1 MNKLF
6 EIAEKEKL
14 DVKVVCEVGV
24 YYPETSKLK
33 EFIKKGVKAILV
45 EADPLCVEKIKEY
58 FKGKDIKIF
67 PFAVW
72 DKEETVTLY
81 RSNSS
86 TFLSGINESP
96 AIVND
101 NYKLN
106 DKDSFT
112 VEAKLFSAFDAGD
125 IDILSID
132 IEGAEW
138 FVLKHLISKPKLINI
153 ELRAG
158 KYVNP
163 HKNEIEAWLIKNNY
177 KLLLHDDTDSIYY
190 KEGTLQLSIGDE
202 ISNSFNNMGVEL
214 NHSIQKL
221 KRKIFNK
228 DKDA

>member
-6 EIAEKEKL
+6 EIYENEKL

-24 YYPETSKLK
+24 YYPETSKLR
-33 EFIKKGVKAILV
+33 EFIDKGIHAVLV
-45 EADPLCVEKIKEY
+45 EADPICVEKIKK
-58 FKGKDIKIF
+58 FFLGKDIKIF

-81 RSNSS
+81 RSQAS
-86 TFLSGINESP
+86 TFLEGINESP

-106 DKDSFT
+106 KDDSFT
-112 VEAKLFSAFDAGD
+112 IEAKLFSSMDEGN

-138 FVLKHLISKPKLINI
+138 FVLKHLVSRPMLINI

-158 KYVNP
+158 KYSNP
-163 HKNEIEAWLIKNNY
+163 YKNEIENWLKANNY
-177 KLLLHDDTDSIYY
+177 KLLIHDDTDSIFYR
-190 KEGTLQLSIGDE
+190 EDALQLSSVNK
-202 ISNSFNNMGVEL
+202 ISNSIGNIGTEL

-221 KRKIFNK
+221 KRTVFKK
-228 DKDA
+228 DK

>member
-6 EIAEKEKL
+6 EIYENEKL
-14 DVKVVCEVGV
+14 DVKIVCEVGV

-33 EFIKKGVKAILV
+33 EFIDKGIHAILI
-45 EADPLCVEKIKEY
+45 EADPICVEQIKQY
-58 FKGKDIKIF
+58 FHGKYIKVF

-81 RSNSS
+81 RSQAS
-86 TFLSGINESP
+86 TFLEGINDSP

-101 NYKLN
+101 NYKL
-106 DKDSFT
+106 DKKDSFT
-112 VEAKLFSAFDAGD
+112 VEAKLFSSMDEGN

-138 FVLKHLISKPKLINI
+138 FVLKHLVSRPKLINI

-158 KYVNP
+158 KYSNP
-163 HKNEIEAWLIKNNY
+163 YKNEIENWLISNNY
-177 KLLLHDDTDSIYY
+177 KLLIHDDTDSIFYR
-190 KEGTLQLSIGDE
+190 EDAVQLSSVNK
-202 ISNSFNNMGVEL
+202 ISNSIGNIGTEL

-221 KRKIFNK
+221 KRTIFKK
-228 DKDA
+228 DK

>member
-6 EIAEKEKL
+6 EIYEQEKL

-33 EFIKKGVKAILV
+33 EFIEKGIKAILV
-45 EADPLCVEKIKEY
+45 EADPLCVEKINEY
-58 FKGKDIKIF
+58 FKGKNIQIY
-67 PFAVW
+67 PYAVW

-86 TFLSGINESP
+86 TFLEGINESP

-106 DKDSFT
+106 KEDSFI
-112 VEAKLFSAFDAGD
+112 VESKLFSSIDKGD

-138 FVLKHLISKPKLINI
+138 FVLKHLKSRPMLINI

-158 KYVNP
+158 KYSNP
-163 HKNEIEAWLIKNNY
+163 YKTEIENWLNINNY
-177 KLLLHDDTDSIYY
+177 KLLIHDDTDSIFYR
-190 KEGTLQLSIGDE
+190 EGALQLSSANK
-202 ISNSFNNMGVEL
+202 ISNSIGNIGTEL
-214 NHSIQKL
+214 NHGIQKL
-221 KRKIFNK
+221 KRTIFKK
-228 DKDA
+228 DK

>member
-6 EIAEKEKL
+6 EIYENEKL

-33 EFIKKGVKAILV
+33 EFIDRGIHAILV
-45 EADPLCVEKIKEY
+45 EADPICVEKIKTY
-58 FKGKDIKIF
+58 FKGKDIKVF
-67 PFAVW
+67 PFAIW

-81 RSNSS
+81 RSQAS
-86 TFLSGINESP
+86 TFLEGINESP

-101 NYKLN
+101 NYKP
-106 DKDSFT
+106 DKKDSFT
-112 VEAKLFSAFDAGD
+112 VEAKLFSSMDAGD

-138 FVLKHLISKPKLINI
+138 FVLKHLVSRPKLINI

-158 KYVNP
+158 KYSNP
-163 HKNEIEAWLIKNNY
+163 YKNEIENWLSTNNY
-177 KLLLHDDTDSIYY
+177 KLLIHDDTDSIFY
-190 KEGTLQLSIGDE
+190 KEGALQISSTDK
-202 ISNSFNNMGVEL
+202 ISNSIGNIGTEL

-221 KRKIFNK
+221 KRTIFKK
-228 DKDA
+228 DK